1 MTDNKRSWLP
11 YKWELIVL
19 LWFAFLFNMAD
30 RQAFN
35 IVLPLLSK
43 DLSLTPVQTGL
54 VASVFLWVYS
64 VLVPV
69 GGFLGDIARRKWIV
83 FASLMVWSVGT
94 MLSGAA
100 TGLVGLILFRG
111 IATGGG
117 EAFYFPSASSLIG
130 QHHKDTRA
138 MAMSIH
144 TTALYVGIIASG
156 FVAG

>member
-1 MTDNKRSWLP
+1 MPRP
-11 YKWELIVL
+11 
-19 LWFAFLFNMAD
+19 
-30 RQAFN
+30 
-35 IVLPLLSK
+35 SK

-100 TGLVGLILFRG
+100 T
-111 IATGGG
+111 IAEG
-117 EAFYFPSASSLIG
+117 EASAPPLAYAQQLTVG
-130 QHHKDTRA
+130 GV
-138 MAMSIH
+138 MA
-144 TTALYVGIIASG
+144 
-156 FVAG
+156 